1 MKCDTNVSRIQ
12 YIELCKTIR
21 KKNEEKR
28 KRNMEIIRTTTENN
42 RSLKKIAKNMKNG
55 REETT
60 ALKGGGGEII
70 NKQDEILA
78 RIKQF
83 YEQLYTPPTSTRRDA
98 RKTFKTTDPSASYV
112 TSIKSSLELYPKGW
126 KRCWKKTKQKSKLDL
141 EAGQH
146 HRSHPYCQPA
156 QRELQGLQPAA
167 ISHLHRLREGF

>member
-1 MKCDTNVSRIQ
+1 MDITSSAAIETTAKQRKNRDGTIGNEIQALLKQRREMKCDTNVSRIQ

-83 YEQLYTPPTSTRRDA
+83 YEQLYTPPTSPSRRS
-98 RKTFKTTDPSASYV
+98 RTQ
-112 TSIKSSLELYPKGW
+112 
-126 KRCWKKTKQKSKLDL
+126 KRIST
-141 EAGQH
+141 
-146 HRSHPYCQPA
+146 HP
-156 QRELQGLQPAA
+156 
-167 ISHLHRLREGF
+167 